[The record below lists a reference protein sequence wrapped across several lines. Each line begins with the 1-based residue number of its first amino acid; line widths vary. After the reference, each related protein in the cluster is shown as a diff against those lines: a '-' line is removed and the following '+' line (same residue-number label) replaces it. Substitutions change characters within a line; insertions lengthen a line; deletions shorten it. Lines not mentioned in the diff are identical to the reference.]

1 MNEAL
6 VVCVRGIISF
16 FTLLI
21 FTRILGKQQIG
32 QITFFDYIVGITIG
46 SFAASLTNDL
56 CSAAWPHWIGLL
68 TWCVLG
74 VLMQMVSLKSK
85 NISKY
90 INDEPTIV
98 IHNGKILGDNLR
110 NTKFTLNELAQQLR
124 LKNIFDIN
132 EVKLA
137 IIEMNGQLSILKEDE
152 FENMVN
158 IMNIPTKDVNGK
170 EELIFNGL
178 VIDSNLNKLRLSRQW
193 LNEHLNK
200 QGYDSANEVF
210 YAYIDSHKKLKI
222 DGYKDKVIGSQDI
235 FK

>member
-46 SFAASLTNDL
+46 SFAASLTVDL
-56 CSAAWPHWIGLL
+56 SSAAWPHWVGLL

-74 VLMQMVSLKSK
+74 VLLQKASLKSK
-85 NISKY
+85 KVSKY
-90 INDEPTIV
+90 INDEPTIIVHDGKV
-98 IHNGKILGDNLR
+98 IGDNLK
-110 NTKFTLNELAQQLR
+110 NTKFTVGELMQQLR
-124 LKNIFDIN
+124 LKDIFDIN

-137 IIEMNGQLSILKEDE
+137 IIEMNGQLSVLKWSD
-152 FENMVN
+152 FENMVSS
-158 IMNIPTKDVNGK
+158 MEIPEKDINGK
-170 EELIFNGL
+170 EELIFNG
-178 VIDSNLNKLRLSRQW
+178 IIIEDNLIKLKLNHQW
-193 LNEHLNK
+193 LENELIK
-200 QGYDSANEVF
+200 QGYDSATEVF
-210 YAYIDSHKKLKI
+210 FGYIDSNKKLKTN
-222 DGYKDKVIGSQDI
+222 GYKRNINFSKDI